1 MICWIASY
9 PKSGNTWLRTL
20 ISSYY
25 YSKDGFFSPK
35 LLKNIG
41 QFPEKIHFE
50 GFNYKSEIIAD
61 TSRLWIKAQEKINQD
76 KKIKFFKTHNIY
88 GAINGNNFTDNKNT
102 VACIY
107 VVRDPRNV
115 ITSLKNHY
123 ELKYD
128 DALEFMT
135 SERRYIYDHA
145 KGKDYSDFQ
154 FISSWEK
161 NFRSWKNQDSFPIKF
176 IKYEDLLNETFFVF
190 KDVIEFIDK
199 VFNNKN
205 SFSKKKA
212 QNAIQSTSFNKLK
225 LHEEKFGFSESVISR
240 ADNNKIPF
248 FYLGPDNNWKK
259 FLDKNLQDKVNS
271 IFHQSLIDLSYI

>member
-9 PKSGNTWLRTL
+9 PKSGNTWLRAL